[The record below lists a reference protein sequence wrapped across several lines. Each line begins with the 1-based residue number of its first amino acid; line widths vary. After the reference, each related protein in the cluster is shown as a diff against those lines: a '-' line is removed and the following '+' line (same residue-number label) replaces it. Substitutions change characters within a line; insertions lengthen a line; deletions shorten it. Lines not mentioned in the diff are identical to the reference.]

1 MSGAKP
7 WKIFCRAPPLFGFT
21 TTIGRFVSAFV
32 MASTVWWVFC
42 SLFFYSRC
50 PRAHPFVK
58 VGVRAPGAP

>member
-32 MASTVWWVFC
+32 MASTVW
-42 SLFFYSRC
+42 
-50 PRAHPFVK
+50 
-58 VGVRAPGAP
+58 